1 MRKCP
6 GELGWLTKRIKI
18 RIKTSIGKKMTT
30 PKGTE
35 IVEFPF
41 NRSGRR
47 KKAMRESTGLLCLES
62 LFSSRGSCRGG
73 LLGATLVAL
82 RIKSMARKS
91 LPRRQVL

>member
-1 MRKCP
+1 
-6 GELGWLTKRIKI
+6 
-18 RIKTSIGKKMTT
+18 MTT

-41 NRSGRR
+41 SRNGRR
-47 KKAMRESTGLLCLES
+47 KKAMRLSTALLCFES

-82 RIKSMARKS
+82 LIRSMVRKS
-91 LPRRQVL
+91 LPERQVV